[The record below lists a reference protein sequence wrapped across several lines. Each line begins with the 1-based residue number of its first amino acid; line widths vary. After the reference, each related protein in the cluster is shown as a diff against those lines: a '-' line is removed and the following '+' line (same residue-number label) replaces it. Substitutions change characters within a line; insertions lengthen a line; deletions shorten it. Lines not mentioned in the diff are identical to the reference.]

1 LNKAKIFSAMAAL
14 QGHRLPISTRPAPF
28 TPPSDAMVIEP
39 GTSPQVPRIPRQRVR
54 LHRNVGYAVRR
65 TGKGTRQL
73 RMDIHV
79 PRGAGPYP
87 LVIFLP
93 GGGFVVC
100 VRRSAARQ
108 RAYLA
113 DHGYVVASIDYST
126 VTSGARYSD
135 AIGDVRAAVR
145 YLRAH
150 AAQFQIDPARV
161 ALWGQ
166 SAGGYLA
173 TMTALTDDD
182 QQFDVGDHLDQAST
196 VSAVID
202 MFGPADLPEMAAG
215 FDERTI
221 AAYDEVANANARYVL
236 GPGSRVSLRDAPD
249 AAAQASPLAAAAR
262 RPDIRQSFLLFHGT
276 EDRIVSPHQ
285 SAALHAALRAAGAE
299 STFCVVADAE
309 HGDVSVNGST
319 SRIWTTT
326 TFMAT
331 ILTFLD
337 RTLAPPA
344 VAADETSHGNR

>member
-1 LNKAKIFSAMAAL
+1 LNKAKVFSAMAAL

-54 LHRNVGYAVRR
+54 LHRNVVYAVRR
-65 TGKGTRQL
+65 SGKGIRKL
-73 RMDIHV
+73 RLDIHV
-79 PRGAGPYP
+79 PSGAGPYP
-87 LVIFLP
+87 LVVFLP

-100 VRRSAARQ
+100 VRRSAVKQ

-135 AIGDVRAAVR
+135 AIGDVRSAVR

-150 AAQFQIDPARV
+150 AGQFQIDPARV

-182 QQFDVGDHLDQAST
+182 RQFDAGDNLDQAST

-202 MFGPADLPEMAAG
+202 VFGPSDLPGMAEG

-221 AAYDEVANANARYVL
+221 AAYDESSNANARFVL
-236 GPGSRVSLRDAPD
+236 GSASSVKLRDAPD
-249 AAAQASPLAAAAR
+249 AAAQASPLARAAS
-262 RPDIRQSFLLFHGT
+262 RPDIRQPFLLFHGT

-285 SAALHAALRAAGAE
+285 TAALHQALRAAGAE
-299 STFCVVADAE
+299 STFYVVAKAE

-326 TFMAT
+326 AFMAT

-337 RTLAPPA
+337 RNLAPR
-344 VAADETSHGNR
+344 VNS

>member
-1 LNKAKIFSAMAAL
+1 LNKAKVFSMMAAL
-14 QGHRLPISTRPAPF
+14 QGHRLAISTRPAPF
-28 TPPSDAMVIEP
+28 TPPSDAIVMQL
-39 GTSPQVPRIPRQRVR
+39 GTALQVPRVSRQRLR
-54 LHRNVGYAVRR
+54 FHRNVVYASPRS
-65 TGKGTRQL
+65 GKGVQKL
-73 RMDIHV
+73 RLDIHV
-79 PRGAGPYP
+79 PRGAGRYP

-100 VRRSAARQ
+100 VRRSAVKP

-126 VTSGARYSD
+126 VTRGARYSD
-135 AIGDVRAAVR
+135 AIGDVRSAIR

-150 AAQFQIDPARV
+150 ADQFQIDPARV

-182 QQFDVGDHLDQAST
+182 QELDVGDNLHQAST

-202 MFGPADLPEMAAG
+202 MFGPSDLPEMAAG
-215 FDERTI
+215 FDQRTV
-221 AAYDEVANANARYVL
+221 AAYDEVSNPNARFVL
-236 GPGSRVSLRDAPD
+236 GSGGRLSLRSAPD
-249 AAAQASPLAAAAR
+249 AVAKANPAAR
-262 RPDIRQSFLLFHGT
+262 AAGRQDIKQPFLLFHGT

-285 SAALHAALRAAGAE
+285 TAALHEALRAAGAE
-299 STFCVVADAE
+299 STFYVVAGAE
-309 HGDVSVNGST
+309 HGDVSVRGST
-319 SRIWTTT
+319 SRMWTTT

-337 RTLAPPA
+337 RNLSP
-344 VAADETSHGNR
+344 HGSS

>member
-1 LNKAKIFSAMAAL
+1 LNKAKVFSTMAAL
-14 QGHRLPISTRPAPF
+14 RGHRLPISTRPAPF
-28 TPPSDAMVIEP
+28 TPPSDAIVIQP
-39 GTSPQVPRIPRQRVR
+39 GSSPQVPRVSRQGVR
-54 LHRNVGYAVRR
+54 LHRNVVYAIRR
-65 TGKGTRQL
+65 SDRGIQKL

-100 VRRSAARQ
+100 VRHSAVKQ
-108 RAYLA
+108 RAYVA
-113 DHGYVVASIDYST
+113 DHGYVVACIDYST

-135 AIGDVRAAVR
+135 AIGDVRSAVR

-150 AAQFQIDPARV
+150 ADQYQIDPARV

-182 QQFDVGDHLDQAST
+182 QQLDVGDNLDQAST

-202 MFGPADLPEMAAG
+202 MFGPSDLLRMADG

-221 AAYDEVANANARYVL
+221 AAYDEISNANALYVL
-236 GPGSRVSLRDAPD
+236 GSGSRLNLRNAPD
-249 AAAQASPLAAAAR
+249 AAAKANPVARAACR
-262 RPDIRQSFLLFHGT
+262 QDIQQPFLLFHGT

-285 SAALHAALRAAGAE
+285 TAALHEALRAARAE
-299 STFCVVADAE
+299 STFYVVASAE

-337 RTLAPPA
+337 RNL
-344 VAADETSHGNR
+344 SSSGSS

>member
-1 LNKAKIFSAMAAL
+1 MAAL
-14 QGHRLPISTRPAPF
+14 RGHRLPISTRPAPF
-28 TPPSDAMVIEP
+28 TPPSDAIVIKP
-39 GTSPQVPRIPRQRVR
+39 GTSTQIPRVPRQRVR
-54 LHRNVGYAVRR
+54 LHRNVGYAIRR
-65 TGKGTRQL
+65 SDKGIQKL

-100 VRRSAARQ
+100 VRRSAAKQ

-126 VTSGARYSD
+126 VTRGARYSD
-135 AIGDVRAAVR
+135 AIGDVRSAVR

-150 AAQFQIDPARV
+150 ADQFQIDQARV

-182 QQFDVGDHLDQAST
+182 QHLDVGDHLDQAST

-202 MFGPADLPEMAAG
+202 MFGPSDLRGMAEG

-221 AAYDEVANANARYVL
+221 AAYDEISNANARYVL
-236 GPGSRVSLRDAPD
+236 GSGSHLNLSNAPD
-249 AAAQASPLAAAAR
+249 AAAKANPLAWAAS
-262 RPDIRQSFLLFHGT
+262 RPDIKQPFLLFHGT

-285 SAALHAALRAAGAE
+285 SAALHEALRAAGAE
-299 STFCVVADAE
+299 STFYVVASAE
-309 HGDVSVNGST
+309 HGDVSVKGST

-337 RTLAPPA
+337 RSLSPHAG
-344 VAADETSHGNR
+344 S

>member
-1 LNKAKIFSAMAAL
+1 LNKAKVFSAMAAL

-28 TPPSDAMVIEP
+28 TPPGDAIVIQP

-54 LHRNVGYAVRR
+54 LHRNVVYAVRR
-65 TGKGTRQL
+65 TDKGIQKL

-100 VRRSAARQ
+100 VRRSAVKQ

-135 AIGDVRAAVR
+135 AIGDVRSAVR

-150 AAQFQIDPARV
+150 AGQFQIDPARV

-182 QQFDVGDHLDQAST
+182 QQFDVGDNLDRAST
-196 VSAVID
+196 VSAIID
-202 MFGPADLPEMAAG
+202 MFGPADLPGMAEG

-221 AAYDEVANANARYVL
+221 AAYDEISNANARYVL
-236 GPGSRVSLRDAPD
+236 GSGSRVKLRNAPD
-249 AAAQASPLAAAAR
+249 AAAKASPLARAAC
-262 RPDIRQSFLLFHGT
+262 RQDVRQPFLLFHGT

-285 SAALHAALRAAGAE
+285 TAALHEALRAAGAE
-299 STFCVVADAE
+299 STFYVVAGAE
-309 HGDVSVNGST
+309 HGDVSVHGST

-337 RTLAPPA
+337 RNLAPHA
-344 VAADETSHGNR
+344 SS